1 LPAAAASVAI
11 CAWVPGGVQMSTT
24 STSSRLI
31 SSRQSVTVSGTPYA
45 RAAAATAPASRP
57 DITVTT
63 GVTGRPRS
71 SGATR

>member
-1 LPAAAASVAI
+1 
-11 CAWVPGGVQMSTT
+11 MSTT

-31 SSRQSVTVSGTPYA
+31 SSRQSVTVTGTPYA
-45 RAAAATAPASRP
+45 AAAAATAPASRP

-63 GVTGRPRS
+63 GVTGRRRS